1 MKHKIKKAFADVFGE
16 SEGLRVFFAPGR
28 VNLIGELTGPAM
40 RRRQG
45 EKLTFT
51 RRISERKN

>member
-51 RRISERKN
+51 RRISEREN